1 MTKAK
6 SDSGMSVAVA
16 SKSIKNQ
23 RLRVISHGNS
33 NFFQLDQTI
42 IGEEIF
48 FLYNKKRDIKFLRKW
63 EPLNIM
69 TNIGELEI
77 RMICLNNIN
86 EKL

>member
-6 SDSGMSVAVA
+6 NDSGMSVAVA
-16 SKSIKNQ
+16 SKSTKNQ

-33 NFFQLDQTI
+33 SFLQLDQTI